1 MSMRR
6 LLVLCLLVLSFVPAA
21 EAQNRRRAV
30 RFTPRGIVAPPTGQC
45 HTLGLV
51 RAGLKATYLSNAPG
65 GDVVSTV
72 TYISDS
78 ATETRTTQTVT
89 TAQGNAEGETIIT
102 GELVGNLRAVKHI
115 FIRTAVMVP
124 VLGRFTT
131 DVDIDFVPSL
141 AIGPAAGWCVGAT
154 WVSSPS
160 VQTITTRP
168 SVGPPT
174 TITNNVLSSEGIV
187 LAVGESITVPA
198 GTFNT
203 VKYRG
208 TVASASGAQV
218 AVTWVSMEHNIV
230 VRQDTLD
237 AGGSTTSVMQL
248 TALQ

>member
-6 LLVLCLLVLSFVPAA
+6 LLVLSLLVVSLVPAV

-30 RFTPRGIVAPPTGQC
+30 RSTPPAIVAPPTGQC
-45 HTLGLV
+45 HTFGFV
-51 RAGLKATYLSNAPG
+51 RPGLKATYLSNAQG
-65 GDVVSTV
+65 GDVTSTV

-89 TAQGNAEGETIIT
+89 TAQGNAEGETVIT

-115 FIRTAVMVP
+115 FIRTSIIAP
-124 VLGRFTT
+124 VIGRVTT

-141 AIGPAAGWCVGAT
+141 AAGPAGGWCVNAT

-160 VQTITTRP
+160 TQTITTRP
-168 SVGPPT
+168 SFGPPT
-174 TITNNVLSSEGIV
+174 TITNNVLSNEGIV
-187 LAVGESITVPA
+187 LAVGERITVPA
-198 GTFNT
+198 GTFDT

-208 TVASASGAQV
+208 TYASASGAQV
-218 AVTWVSMEHNIV
+218 AVTWVSMQHNIV